1 MKRAVWLAAG
11 VCVALVGLGIVARAE
26 MTAAV
31 RAIVEQERAFSA
43 ASVAK
48 STRDAFMEFLAD
60 DSLLF
65 RPGPV
70 PGKMFVRNRPAPP
83 GKLVWAP
90 AFADAASSEDI
101 GYTTGPYEFRKA
113 EMTETPTSWGH
124 YLSIWRKQR
133 DGSWKVEVELGI
145 SHEKFPTAVADVKDV
160 ATPPASAGGDAKPGG
175 AKPADAK
182 PDAAKP
188 AGAKPAATTGAPAA
202 AGASKSATKPAAG
215 TPASGASANPPAAGA
230 GAAPA
235 ANSAKPPAAGA
246 GANPATLAKPT
257 GTANPPA
264 AGATPAANSA
274 KPPAAGA
281 QANPANPAT
290 PPAAGG
296 TANPPAA
303 GATPVPAAPLSPA
316 KQAEEALKEVDR
328 TFSKAVA
335 EQGAV
340 KAFAAMT
347 SANIRIYRNGSMPI
361 VGKAALEAMQAN
373 ALGSSWQPA
382 HARVSASGDFGYTT
396 GMMTMGAAPTPG
408 SQGQPQ
414 YYVRVWRKDKSG
426 AWKVELDI
434 VN

>member
-1 MKRAVWLAAG
+1 
-11 VCVALVGLGIVARAE
+11 VARAQ
-26 MTAAV
+26 MTPAV

-70 PGKMFVRNRPAPP
+70 PGKMFIRNRPAPP

-90 AFADAASSEDI
+90 TFADAASSEDI

-113 EMTETPTSWGH
+113 EMTETPQSWGH
-124 YLSIWRKQR
+124 YVSIWRKQR
-133 DGSWKVEVELGI
+133 DGSWKVEVELGV
-145 SHEKFPTAVADVKDV
+145 SHEKFSTAVADVKDV
-160 ATPPASAGGDAKPGG
+160 ATPPAAPGGG
-175 AKPADAK
+175 AKPATA
-182 PDAAKP
+182 
-188 AGAKPAATTGAPAA
+188 TGADSAKPAA
-202 AGASKSATKPAAG
+202 AGAEAKSATPPKAPAAG
-215 TPASGASANPPAAGA
+215 AANPPAAGAAAPTQKPGTGTGTGAGAPATAAKPAPAAGTAGTAGTATPAAA

-235 ANSAKPPAAGA
+235 ANSGKPPAAGA
-246 GANPATLAKPT
+246 PATSPT
-257 GTANPPA
+257 
-264 AGATPAANSA
+264 SS
-274 KPPAAGA
+274 
-281 QANPANPAT
+281 T
-290 PPAAGG
+290 PP
-296 TANPPAA
+296 ANPPAA

-328 TFSKAVA
+328 AFAKAVA
-335 EQGAV
+335 DQGAV
-340 KAFAAMT
+340 KAFAATMSPT
-347 SANIRIYRNGSMPI
+347 IRLYRNGSMPI
-361 VGKAALEAMQAN
+361 VGKAALEAMQAS

-396 GMMTMGAAPTPG
+396 GMISMGAAPTPG